1 MTKSV
6 MTVALVGILATAG
19 AARAENVEIYLLDML
34 DNTQAGYCIDI
45 AKGKE
50 EAANPEDGLQGH
62 TCYSPLGAIG
72 YDQTFDTEQFADGV
86 LYMVNFDV
94 CTQISSTDAGSALE
108 LAACDGS
115 DAQSFVFSGEGTIS
129 PASAPEM
136 CMTVAEDTR
145 SGRSDANQIKVLSLE
160 LCNEDQTAYQIWGVR
175 SSVEKDE

>member
-1 MTKSV
+1 MMRRASFTAFAIAS
-6 MTVALVGILATAG
+6 LAASG
-19 AARAENVEIYLLDML
+19 AQAENVEIYLLDLL
-34 DNTQAGYCIDI
+34 DNSQNGYCIDI

-50 EAANPEDGLQGH
+50 EAANPDDGLQGH
-62 TCYSPLGAIG
+62 TCYSPGGALG
-72 YDQTFDTEQFADGV
+72 YDQTFDTDKFAEGI

-94 CTQISSTDAGSALE
+94 CTEITSTDAGSLLA

-115 DAQSFVFSGEGTIS
+115 EEQSFVFSGEGTIV

-160 LCNEDQTAYQIWGVR
+160 TCDDSLAAYQTWGVR
-175 SSVEKDE
+175 TAE